1 MSPIILP
8 DTSEAEDM
16 DPSEAGTYPGIIV
29 KTDAQL
35 SREKKVPQAVIQFQ
49 IKGVPAES
57 DRKPRD
63 IKRTV
68 WINVTGGG
76 SMQWDRLLRAT
87 GFDRVADELRTGAKV
102 PFNTDELKG
111 KECLVVLK
119 VGTYQDRRRDEIS
132 GFLPPNGSG
141 TTQ

>member
-16 DPSEAGTYPGIIV
+16 DPSEAGTYPATIV

-49 IKGVPAES
+49 LRGVPSES

-63 IKRTV
+63 IKRTT
-68 WINVTGGG
+68 WINVTGVG
-76 SMQWDRLLRAT
+76 SMNWDKLLRAT
-87 GFDRVADELRTGAKV
+87 GFTEEADAVRSGAKT
-102 PFNTDELKG
+102 PFDTDELKG
-111 KECLVVLK
+111 KELLVVLK
-119 VGTYQDRRRDEIS
+119 VGTFEGRRRDEIA
-132 GFLPPNGSG
+132 GFLPANGQG
-141 TTQ
+141 